1 MPRMTA
7 GETALIMARDGTMVQ
22 LLLDAG
28 AGPNLRTKKGM
39 TPLIVRR
46 CIGDALGAEELLKAG
61 ADPTVKDDY
70 GNTAESES
78 CDRGEKGHFRVSVS
92 WSGKPCHK
100 R

>member
-1 MPRMTA
+1 M
-7 GETALIMARDGTMVQ
+7 
-22 LLLDAG
+22 
-28 AGPNLRTKKGM
+28 
-39 TPLIVRR
+39 RR

-78 CDRGEKGHFRVSVS
+78 CDRGEKGHFRVCELVREAL
-92 WSGKPCHK
+92 HK